1 MSSKI
6 RTLQKLPAKKYNPK
20 QLVPLAAKAAAVP
33 IESKP
38 IPTRVNLKKR
48 SAGKRNY

>member
-1 MSSKI
+1 MSKPRPLAAVS
-6 RTLQKLPAKKYNPK
+6 PKKYNPK

-48 SAGKRNY
+48 SAGQRNY